1 MEAIMLFTLKKE
13 NPGSYKVKVN
23 NTHRYNIKK
32 TSGDKWIQ
40 AWEVIDLL
48 DNKKFSDFVSLGEC
62 KEFINEEIFQ

>member
-1 MEAIMLFTLKKE
+1 MLFTLKRE

-48 DNKKFSDFVSLGEC
+48 DNKKFSDFVSLSEC
-62 KEFINEEIFQ
+62 KEFISEEIFS

>member
-1 MEAIMLFTLKKE
+1 MLYTLKKE

-40 AWEVIDLL
+40 SWEVVDLL
-48 DNKKFSDFVSLGEC
+48 DNKKFSDFVSLSEC
-62 KEFINEEIFQ
+62 KEFINEEIFN

>member
-1 MEAIMLFTLKKE
+1 MESIMLFTLKRE

-40 AWEVIDLL
+40 AWEVVDLL
-48 DNKKFSDFVSLGEC
+48 DNKKFTDFVSLSEC